1 MGLCNVT
8 SKTKQERM
16 DAMSKMYDYWIGKK
30 NIVDRFGGRRD
41 YDAEASVHNL
51 KWLIEQR
58 LEMPWDADSPLTEAH
73 YRRIKVEIDAFDN
86 ALGGKFSNLAFIVPE
101 GISKQDPT
109 SRKFYLQ
116 LNDILNYERVQINKV
131 LTSNGFIAN
140 HMLDAYISIHG
151 GKKDL
156 ATKKLRELRKEMA
169 DADPNEHVQAEF
181 VGKIESF
188 VAGDEGRTIREF
200 IELTQMDNETFKE
213 ARKPSYRNEAGDL
226 VEYNSHVY
234 KAVEKARSN
243 LGDMSKVFTNGL
255 RGLQQ
260 IIALKYTN
268 STDIKQARAGSD
280 QASRMIDIVE
290 DSITDIAAGNE
301 RGGYFPQV
309 QFETIM
315 QIKENLSKAMNA
327 NTLSRDYAFADVVDN
342 VIAKIDINKIPA
354 HAQRTNPL
362 LDKYWEKDPLFVLK
376 EYGDQAAQFNKM
388 IRTQITYLDA
398 LKHLPKSDVEFQ
410 NGLRRFIDE
419 EYTVFTQ
426 GTSGRPDWANGAVT
440 VLNSLATAR
449 TMGLNITGAVK
460 NAASAVHFYS
470 RVGIGAL
477 NATRKAVN
485 HDRAFQE
492 ILFGHTDK
500 ATGKRITGVEEE
512 AGFLFTDVAKELYTE
527 GLITKKDLQSGKV
540 DFDPLTG
547 KIVIDGTP
555 VRDALK
561 KGTSWTIDKGLFF
574 HRLTENNQ
582 RKWMFRTAFHKKYTK
597 LVNDGY
603 APDKAKQFSQAYA
616 LKMVNSWAYEYAAHA
631 KSKIVRGEWRTIEE
645 IQDGKIM
652 KKGSGVAGAGSEVAF
667 HLLHYPMSLFET
679 HYDAFKGIH
688 KSILARQGL
697 ESEEIQYAMRY
708 AGVSLGVALASALTN
723 IDFTNI
729 IENESIE
736 RIQRVMDDLT
746 QFDNPDKGTFGLMSE
761 FTGPTLGTLKHLAV
775 ANEII
780 DIEHDDLNKILFGN
794 VDFSNDSD
802 KLANMYAA
810 YQWSTVWGVTKN
822 KIAPSLASGRGRDLI
837 THWLKLYPNQYTK
850 ASNQF
855 IFQRT
860 PKKQKRKKQTNVSRA
875 LAVLEGMRR

>member
-8 SKTKQERM
+8 NKTKQERM
-16 DAMSKMYDYWIGKK
+16 DRMSKIYDYWIGKK
-30 NIVDRFGGRRD
+30 NVVDRFGGKRN
-41 YDAEASVHNL
+41 YDAESSVHNL

-58 LEMPWDADSPLTEAH
+58 LEMPWDADSPLTDAH
-73 YRRIKVEIDAFDN
+73 YRRIKVEIDHFDD

-109 SRKFYLQ
+109 ARNFYLK
-116 LNDILNYERVQINKV
+116 LNEILNYERVQINKV
-131 LTSNGFIAN
+131 LTSNGFVAN

-156 ATKKLRELRKEMA
+156 ATAKLRELRKEMA
-169 DADPNEHVQAEF
+169 EADPNEHVQAEF
-181 VGKIESF
+181 IGKLEDF
-188 VAGDEGRTIREF
+188 VASDQGATIKQF
-200 IELTQMDNETFKE
+200 IELTQMDNNTFKE
-213 ARKPSYRNEAGDL
+213 ARKPSYRNEAGNL

-234 KAVEKARSN
+234 KAVEKARTN
-243 LGDMSKVFTNGL
+243 LNDMSKVYTNGL
-255 RGLQQ
+255 LGLQK

-268 STDIKQARAGSD
+268 NTDIKQARAGSD
-280 QASRMIDIVE
+280 QARRMIDIIE
-290 DSITDIAAGNE
+290 DSITDIKAGNE

-315 QIKENLSKAMNA
+315 QIKDNLSKAMNA
-327 NTLSRDYAFADVVDN
+327 NRLTRDYAFADVVDN
-342 VIAKIDINKIPA
+342 VIAKIDINKIPS
-354 HAQRTNPL
+354 HAQRSNPL
-362 LDKYWEKDPLFVLK
+362 LDRYWEKDPLFVLK

-388 IRTQITYLDA
+388 IKTQITYLEA
-398 LKHLPKSDVEFQ
+398 LKHLPKTDVEFQ
-410 NGLRRFIDE
+410 KGLRRFIDE
-419 EYTVFTQ
+419 EYTVFTM

-470 RVGIGAL
+470 RVGISSLTSA
-477 NATRKAVN
+477 RKAMS
-485 HDRAFQE
+485 HDREFQNMVQ
-492 ILFGHTDK
+492 K
-500 ATGKRITGVEEE
+500 AEEE

-527 GLITKKDLQSGKV
+527 GLISRKDLESGKI

-547 KIVIDGTP
+547 KITMEGAP

-561 KGTSWTIDKGLFF
+561 KASGWTLDKLLYF
-574 HRLTENNQ
+574 HRLTENHQ
-582 RKWMFRTAFHKKYTK
+582 RKWMFRTALHKKYTK

-603 APDKAKQFSQAYA
+603 PPDKATAFAKAYA

-645 IQDGKIM
+645 IEGGKIM
-652 KKGSGVAGAGSEVAF
+652 KKGAGVAGAGSEVAF

-729 IENESIE
+729 IENETVE

-746 QFDNPDKGTFGLMSE
+746 QYDNPDKGTFGLMSE
-761 FTGPTLGTLKHLAV
+761 FTGPTLGTLKHIAV

-780 DIEHDDLNKILFGN
+780 DIEHSDLNKILFGN
-794 VDFSNDSD
+794 VDFADDSD
-802 KLANMYAA
+802 KLSTMYAA

-822 KIAPSLASGRGRDLI
+822 KIAPSLKAGRGRDLI
-837 THWLKLYPNQYTK
+837 MHWLKLYPNQYTK
-850 ASNQF
+850 AGHQF
-855 IFQRT
+855 IFGKKPR
-860 PKKQKRKKQTNVSRA
+860 KQKSGGSTNVDRA
-875 LAVLEGMRR
+875 LAVLESMRR

>member
-8 SKTKQERM
+8 NKTKQERM
-16 DAMSKMYDYWIGKK
+16 KAMSDVYDYWIGKK
-30 NIVDRFGGRRD
+30 NVVDRFGGRRD
-41 YDAEASVHNL
+41 YDAESSVHNL

-58 LEMPWDADSPLTEAH
+58 LEMPWDADSPLTDAH
-73 YRRIKVEIDAFDN
+73 YRRIKVEIDAFDR
-86 ALGGKFSNLAFIVPE
+86 ALGGKFRNLAFIVPE

-116 LNDILNYERVQINKV
+116 LNEILNYERVQINKV

-140 HMLDAYISIHG
+140 HMLDAYISMHG

-156 ATKKLRELRKEMA
+156 ATKELRKLRKEMSE
-169 DADPNEHVQAEF
+169 ADPNEHVQAEF
-181 VGKIESF
+181 VGKIEDLIASDK
-188 VAGDEGRTIREF
+188 GQTIREF
-200 IELTQMDNETFKE
+200 IELTQMDTETFDN

-226 VEYNSHVY
+226 VNYNSHVY
-234 KAVEKARSN
+234 KAVQKAREN
-243 LGDMSKVFTNGL
+243 LSDMSGVFTNGL
-255 RGLQQ
+255 VDLQK

-280 QASRMIDIVE
+280 QARRMIDIIQ
-290 DSITDIAAGNE
+290 DSITDITAGNKK
-301 RGGYFPQV
+301 GGYFPQV

-327 NTLSRDYAFADVVDN
+327 NTLTRDYAFADVVDN

-354 HAQRTNPL
+354 HAQRSNPL
-362 LDKYWEKDPLFVLK
+362 LNRYWEKDPLFVLK

-388 IRTQITYLDA
+388 TKTQITYLEA
-398 LKHLPKSDVEFQ
+398 LKHLPSTDVEFQ

-426 GTSGRPDWANGAVT
+426 GTTGRPDWANGAVT

-460 NAASAVHFYS
+460 NAASAIHFYS
-470 RVGIGAL
+470 RVGLGSLTSA
-477 NATRKAVN
+477 RKAMS
-485 HDRAFQE
+485 HDKEFQNMMQ
-492 ILFGHTDK
+492 K
-500 ATGKRITGVEEE
+500 AEQE

-527 GLITKKDLQSGKV
+527 GLISKKDLQSGKV

-547 KIVIDGTP
+547 KITIDGTP
-555 VRDALK
+555 IRDALK
-561 KGTSWTIDKGLFF
+561 KGTSWTIDKLLYF
-574 HRLTENNQ
+574 HRLTENHQ
-582 RKWMFRTAFHKKYTK
+582 RKWMFRTAFHRKYSK

-603 APDKAKQFSQAYA
+603 AADKARSFSQAYA

-631 KSKIVRGEWRTIEE
+631 KSKIVRGEWRTIDE
-645 IQDGKIM
+645 IEDGKIM

-679 HYDAFKGIH
+679 HYDALRGIH
-688 KSILARQGL
+688 KSALARQGL
-697 ESEEIQYAMRY
+697 ESEEIKYAMRY
-708 AGVSLGVALASALTN
+708 AGVSLGVAMASALTN

-729 IENESIE
+729 IENETVE
-736 RIQRVMDDLT
+736 RMHRVMDDLT

-780 DIEHDDLNKILFGN
+780 DIDHSDLNKILFGN
-794 VDFSNDSD
+794 VDFADDSD
-802 KLANMYAA
+802 KLSTMYAA
-810 YQWSTVWGVTKN
+810 YQWSTAWGVGKN
-822 KIAPSLASGRGRDLI
+822 KIFPSIQAGRGRDLI
-837 THWLKLYPNQYTK
+837 MHWLKLYPNQYTK
-850 ASNQF
+850 QAHEMIGS
-855 IFQRT
+855 T
-860 PKKQKRKKQTNVSRA
+860 TGLWSKKAKKRKPTRQTNVDRA
-875 LAVLEGMRR
+875 LAVLEGMHR